1 MHKLLEYHTHQSAIK
16 MRRPLVPLNRFGG
29 RPVSVAITVADVIHQ
44 SVTVEKALVLL
55 QQLLLRLNANLDHI

>member
-1 MHKLLEYHTHQSAIK
+1 

-44 SVTVEKALVLL
+44 SVAVEKAFVLL